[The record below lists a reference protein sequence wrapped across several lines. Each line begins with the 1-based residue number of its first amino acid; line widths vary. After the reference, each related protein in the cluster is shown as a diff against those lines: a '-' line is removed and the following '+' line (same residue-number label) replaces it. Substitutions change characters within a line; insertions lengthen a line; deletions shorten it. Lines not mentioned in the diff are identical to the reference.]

1 METKIDQIIQQ
12 AKVMLNVGKLEEAKN
27 LFQNILQIKPSHY
40 KTHTNIGAILN
51 KLGKLDE
58 AEKCFKKAIK
68 FKPDFV
74 IAYYNLGIT
83 QEKLNKLNEAEKNYK
98 KAIELNP
105 NYAEAHNNLALILK
119 KLNRYDESESN
130 YKKAIE
136 IKPDFAVAYYNLGVI
151 QDTLFKFNEA
161 ELSYKKAIEIKPE
174 YYEAEYNLN
183 IILRQNQ
190 LLLKIKQ
197 EKSKK
202 KININNIDSG
212 NKLFSNPFKF
222 KRSAEEGLLS
232 TLYKINSQKLHV
244 KANEG
249 YLRYGNGRCSDFQLF
264 ENESKIIKAVSKD
277 LIDIMK
283 QAVKSEIYIIESFF
297 NIFCA
302 KSGITRH
309 NHLTSFDK
317 AHNLSNKKYSL
328 TYYVSA
334 GDKSSH
340 EPGILKLYD
349 PDEEILPSDGNIIIF
364 PASRSHSA
372 VYDGKTDRVMIG
384 VNFYSLN

>member
-12 AKVMLNVGKLEEAKN
+12 AKLLLDVGKLEEAKN
-27 LFQNILQIKPSHY
+27 LFQNILQIQPSHY

-51 KLGKLDE
+51 KLGRLDE
-58 AEKCFKKAIK
+58 AEKCFKKAIE

-83 QEKLNKLNEAEKNYK
+83 QEKLNKLDEAEKCFK
-98 KAIELNP
+98 KAIEFKP
-105 NYAEAHNNLALILK
+105 DYAEAHNNLALILK
-119 KLNRYDESESN
+119 KLNRFDEAESN

-136 IKPDFAVAYYNLGVI
+136 IKPDFAVAYYNLGVV

-190 LLLKIKQ
+190 LLLKIDQ

-202 KININNIDSG
+202 KVNINNIDSD
-212 NKLFSNPFKF
+212 NKLFSNPLKF
-222 KRSAEEGLLS
+222 ERLADEELLS
-232 TLYKINSQKLHV
+232 SLYKINSQKLHG

-264 ENESKIIKAVSKD
+264 ENDSKVIKTVSKD

-283 QAVKSEIYIIESFF
+283 QSVKSEIYVIESFF

-302 KSGITRH
+302 KSGITKH
-309 NHLTSFDK
+309 DHLTSFDK
-317 AHNLSNKKYSL
+317 AYNLSNKKYSL

-334 GDKSSH
+334 GDKNCH

-349 PDEEILPSDGNIIIF
+349 PDDEILPSDGSIIIF
-364 PASRSHSA
+364 PSSRSHSA